1 MKLDKKMLDRLLN
14 MNDEQLAAVIRSIAT
29 ESGID
34 PARLGI
40 NPENVQNIRQ
50 ALGMA
55 TDEDLQKMGEV
66 YDTYRQNR
74 RRE

>member
-34 PARLGI
+34 PAQLGI

>member
-40 NPENVQNIRQ
+40 NPENVQSIRQ